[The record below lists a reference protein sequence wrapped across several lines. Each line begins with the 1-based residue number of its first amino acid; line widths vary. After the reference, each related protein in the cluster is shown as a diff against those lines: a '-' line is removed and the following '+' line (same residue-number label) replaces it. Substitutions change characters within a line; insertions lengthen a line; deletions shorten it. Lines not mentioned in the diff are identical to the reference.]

1 MHLTIRCSGAREAD
15 FSWLLRVFG
24 ARPLTVS
31 VSPQAQSQLTWATH
45 LEVQIMAG
53 EIDFNKLAVGA
64 AESEECQSLREEL
77 REERAVLNILI
88 RQLQQ
93 AQTPEE
99 RQQLSEEVS
108 RQRQLIRQL
117 QNAAFKACQP
127 PPPPP
132 NLRIGGIERT
142 QATQFFQSLLNPC
155 PDRPGISG
163 PCPSNDIALVANKAL
178 VLRVYP
184 DLLPTSTQPITAL
197 TGVVE
202 TKPTGST
209 TPQIPLTPYN
219 APVAPLRLNQV
230 ARKNANDTLNFRIP
244 PNRCR
249 GSLDVRVT
257 IFDAQHPGETGF
269 TASPSSM
276 RLQFVETAPL
286 RIRLVRIRYKNAA
299 RAMDIPAP
307 TTADFWET
315 AQLTLKTYPIPRID
329 VVRDSVKLYD
339 GDFTSFFASGG
350 PGAQDTTGTIFEIL
364 TNLRTAEGLAGD
376 VHYLAIIPGFPAN
389 RTGAA
394 GWAVSRKQIA
404 EVFNGH
410 AMAQEIGHDSGFPGH
425 APGCGAGS
433 PDPNYPIYDAYP
445 SASIGEFGFDTVDS
459 VVFDPAVTRDFMSY
473 CPNPWVSPYTYLG
486 LLRTFTSAARTL
498 PQTLFEQQQVMTFS
512 FALDRNEKVEH
523 FKPGLDAVVPP
534 PVPTGPVTPYT
545 VELHDQDGNPLV
557 SQRLRLY
564 EPHQTLDDAVLD
576 FFVEIPRRDDATSV
590 VIRQDD
596 RTLYKHAIAKSG
608 PVVTLKSLKPAAK
621 ARAVHPG
628 TIAVGWAATGA
639 RDSSARYTLRYSNDG
654 GRTWFVLAADLTQK
668 EYTVDLDELPGGDE
682 CVLQVTAASGLR
694 TGIATSESF
703 QVARKPRAIEIL
715 SPKNGDVVYAS
726 QSVSFFGFSQSLEG
740 SGDSDGLNWSSSID
754 GYLGSGNQVIPS
766 TLTPGRHRI
775 TLSGD
780 DGMGGE
786 TSKSIYIRVVPETE

>member
-1 MHLTIRCSGAREAD
+1 
-15 FSWLLRVFG
+15 
-24 ARPLTVS
+24 
-31 VSPQAQSQLTWATH
+31 
-45 LEVQIMAG
+45 MAK
-53 EIDFNKLAVGA
+53 ENDFNKLAVGA
-64 AESEECQSLREEL
+64 VESEECQSLREAL

-93 AQTPEE
+93 AQTLEE

-108 RQRQLIRQL
+108 RQRQFIRQL
-117 QNAAFKACQP
+117 QNAAFRACQA

-184 DLLPTSTQPITAL
+184 DALPTSTQPITAL

-202 TKPTGST
+202 TKPTGSSIT
-209 TPQIPLTPYN
+209 QHIPLTPYN
-219 APVAPLRLNQV
+219 APVLPRRLNQV

-257 IFDAQHPGETGF
+257 IFDAQHPGEPGF

-276 RLQFVETAPL
+276 TLQFVETAPL
-286 RIRLVRIRYKNAA
+286 RIRLVRIHYKNVP
-299 RAMDIPAP
+299 RSMDIPAS
-307 TTADFWET
+307 TTADFWTT

-329 VVRDSVKLYD
+329 VVRDSIELYD
-339 GDFTSFFASGG
+339 GNFTSFFASGG
-350 PGAQDTTGTIFEIL
+350 PGAQGSTGTIFEIL
-364 TNLRTAEGLAGD
+364 ARLRAAEGLAGD
-376 VHYLAIIPGFPAN
+376 VHYLAIIPGRPAN
-389 RTGAA
+389 QTGAA
-394 GWAVSRKQIA
+394 GWATSRKQIA
-404 EVFNGH
+404 EVFDGH
-410 AMAQEIGHDSGFPGH
+410 AMAQEIGHDSGFPHH
-425 APGCGAGS
+425 APGCGAGD
-433 PDPNYPIYDAYP
+433 PDPNYPVYDGYP
-445 SASIGEFGFDTVDS
+445 SASIGEFGFDMVNS

-473 CPNPWVSPYTYLG
+473 CGNPWVSPYTYLG
-486 LLRTFTSAARTL
+486 LLRTFRSAALTL
-498 PQTLFEQQQVMTFS
+498 PQTLFLQQQVMTFS
-512 FALDRNEKVEH
+512 FALHRNGKVDQ
-523 FKPGLDAVVPP
+523 FKRGLDTVVSP
-534 PVPTGPVTPYT
+534 PVPTGPPTPYL
-545 VELHDQDGNPLV
+545 VELHDQDGKPLV

-564 EPHQTLDDAVLD
+564 EPYQTLDDAVLD
-576 FFVEIPRRDDATSV
+576 FFVEIPSRDDATSV
-590 VIRQDD
+590 VIKQDD
-596 RTLYKHAIAKSG
+596 QTLYKQAIAKSS
-608 PVVTLKSLKPAAK
+608 PVVTLKPLKPAAK
-621 ARAVHPG
+621 DGAVHQG

-654 GRTWFVLAADLTQK
+654 GRTWFLVAADLTQK
-668 EYTVDLDELPGGDE
+668 EYTVDLDEFPGGNE
-682 CVLQVTAASGLR
+682 CVLQVTAVSRGR
-694 TGIATSESF
+694 IGTTTSVPF
-703 QVARKPRAIEIL
+703 QVARKPRITEIL
-715 SPKNGDVVYAS
+715 SPQNGDVIDAS

-740 SGDSDGLNWSSSID
+740 SGDPDGLNWSSSID
-754 GYLGSGNQVIPS
+754 GYLGSSAQVIPS

-786 TSKSIYIRVVPETE
+786 TSKSIYIMVLPEAE